1 MILSKLK
8 LVENI
13 VNEISD
19 NSTGQISP
27 QDIRHNLLDIIDS
40 VHLLTVG
47 HNLKGANFDTLA
59 TRTTRAGELSL
70 EKLGLEG
77 YFSIDNSAFGY
88 AALRSNYQGVRNTAA
103 GSHALGCNVFGED
116 NAALGHSAL
125 GGNTVGFANVGIG
138 NYSLSNNKEGNFN
151 IAIGHAAGYYVDKNT
166 SNKLFIASHPV
177 DDEYMCENPLGS
189 GLTPL
194 VHGDLSSLKFGIK
207 TNNLHNYGT
216 LQVGGDAS
224 PSNNN
229 QYNLGHN
236 LYAWKNLFLANS
248 LLFTNSTAISAS
260 GSSIAV
266 SGDLSP
272 LLSEMYDF
280 GSATNLWNKAY
291 LNDLFVSGVATI
303 KTLRA
308 VEQCDYL
315 CKTINLAGSGH
326 IATIDGGGPESLYEY
341 ANQDIEPT
349 NLCGML
355 SDEELSG
362 AGFIINSSGVN
373 YVRQYRFDFA
383 PPDDSLT
390 CLAGNS
396 PHEKASWNSNISL
409 HLSSGMHLRTDRVL
423 FPQDIS
429 LVSQSGCHGVFLL
442 DDKFYFANEDD
453 VNVSP
458 KLATSSGYMAGV
470 GDINFISPLENT
482 NDYNVNLIAL
492 ESGVS
497 VSQRFL
503 TGAKLRTKDSSNN
516 NKDKLQ
522 GFEIQYV
529 DDSNNVFGNQ
539 LTDRLLIGS
548 YNKTSNFVNVA
559 TLLKGNN
566 DGVFGINNL
575 TPLSKNIL
583 PETALNLRM
592 AGSAVA
598 RLTAENQNNTVSA
611 VQLLGGSN
619 CLLNGFEAQYYNGS
633 GLADLSMFKDSGK
646 SVFLRFYG
654 NNNRLGLFTASGNA
668 NAMFTLGDS
677 YSTDAVISMYE
688 TSGTVSA
695 TPQYDKLFTK
705 PKIQPF
711 QGGTI
716 YLLDGSGNL
725 HDLVINKYNVT
736 DGRGLYTDDNG
747 NTFGGLYCPQTRNTL
762 SNVANNTAIGYKAL
776 NTITTGD
783 NNVAFGVNCG
793 SGISTGSSNTFYGT
807 FLATSVRTGSN
818 NIVVGNNIFNSTQ
831 SNINNSIVIG
841 NNGIANGASG
851 DYQFY
856 LGASNS
862 LVLLHGIL
870 GPSTANKQLTMPSGG
885 KLYIK
890 DDTNTD
896 SLCLKTN
903 TIQVID
909 GGGNNYPDNT
919 LVFNFTGNNSAD
931 LLKLNHAANPLNIN
945 PTYFN
950 PNPTRPYAELK
961 GDLKLLGAIRFSDN
975 TSLSSSNF
983 LTDIDVLESGL
994 EIANS
999 GIDTLAD
1006 GLASMTI
1013 EGYVVSRI
1021 DAPTNSQYPTSGL
1034 LQIKNR
1040 DWNTIDSKF
1049 VVNRDITSVI
1059 HSGAYV
1065 VAIKV
1070 NNEYRP
1076 MWVSAADTS
1085 CECCHR

>member
-27 QDIRHNLLDIIDS
+27 MDIRHNLLDIIDS
-40 VHLLTVG
+40 VHLLTIG
-47 HNLKGANFDTLA
+47 HNLKGANFDTPA

-77 YFSIDNSAFGY
+77 YFSVDNSAFGY

-236 LYAWKNLFLANS
+236 LYAWKNLFLSNS
-248 LLFTNSTAISAS
+248 LLFTNNTAISSS

-266 SGDLSP
+266 SGDFSP
-272 LLSEMYDF
+272 LLSETYDL

-303 KTLRA
+303 KRLRA

-315 CKTINLAGSGH
+315 CKTINLAGSGN

-349 NLCGML
+349 NSCGIL

-362 AGFIINSSGVN
+362 AGFIINSSGVD

-383 PPDDSLT
+383 PPDESLT
-390 CLAGNS
+390 CLESSS
-396 PHEKASWNSNISL
+396 PYEQASWNSNISI
-409 HLSSGMHLRTDRVL
+409 HLSPDTHLRTDRVL

-458 KLATSSGYMAGV
+458 KLATSSGYMCGV
-470 GDINFISPLENT
+470 GDINFVSPLERT
-482 NDYNVNLIAL
+482 GDYLVNIAAL

-497 VSQRFL
+497 VGQRFL
-503 TGAKLRTKDSSNN
+503 TGTKVRTKDALNS
-516 NKDKLQ
+516 NKDKLR
-522 GFEIQYV
+522 GFELQYI

-539 LTDRLLIGS
+539 LTDRFVIGS
-548 YNKTSNFVNVA
+548 YNKTSNFVNAV
-559 TLLKGNN
+559 TILKGDN

-575 TPLSKNIL
+575 SPLAKNIL

-592 AGSAVA
+592 ASNAIA
-598 RLTAENQNNTVSA
+598 RLTAENQNSTVA
-611 VQLLGGSN
+611 AIQLLGGSN
-619 CLLNGFEAQYYNGS
+619 CLLNGFEAEYSNGL
-633 GLADLSMFKDSGK
+633 GIADLSMYKDSGK

-654 NNNRLGLFTASGNA
+654 NSNRLGLFTGSGTA
-668 NAMFTLGDS
+668 NAMFTVGDD
-677 YSTDAVISMYE
+677 YSTDAVISLHE
-688 TSGTVSA
+688 TSGTVSSS
-695 TPQYDKLFTK
+695 PRYGKFFIK
-705 PKIQPF
+705 PKIRPYQVD
-711 QGGTI
+711 TD

-725 HDLVINKYNVT
+725 HDLIVNKYDVT
-736 DGRGLYTDDNG
+736 DGRGLYTDNNG
-747 NTFGGLYCPQTRNTL
+747 NTFGGLYCPQSRINL
-762 SNVANNTAIGYKAL
+762 SSVANNTAIGYKAL
-776 NTITTGD
+776 TSITTGD
-783 NNVAFGVNCG
+783 DNVAFGLNCA
-793 SGISTGSSNTFYGT
+793 SGITTGSNNTFYGT
-807 FLATSVRTGSN
+807 NSAKSIRTGSK
-818 NIVVGNNIFNSTQ
+818 NIVIGNNAFNATQ
-831 SNINNSIVIG
+831 FSINNSIVIG
-841 NNGIANGASG
+841 NDGIGDGTTG

-856 LGASNS
+856 LGASS
-862 LVLLHGIL
+862 SSVLLHGIL
-870 GPSTANKQLTMPSGG
+870 GPTNSSKQLTMPSGG

-896 SLCLKTN
+896 SLCLRTN

-919 LVFNFTGNNSAD
+919 LTFTFTGNNSAD
-931 LLKLNHAANPLNIN
+931 LLKLNHAANPLNITPN
-945 PTYFN
+945 YALPTVA
-950 PNPTRPYAELK
+950 RPYAELK
-961 GDLKLLGAIRFSDN
+961 GDLRLLGSIRFSDN
-975 TSLSSSNF
+975 TSLNSSNF
-983 LTDIDVLESGL
+983 LTNIATLASGL
-994 EIANS
+994 EVTNS
-999 GIDTLAD
+999 GLNTLTD
-1006 GLASMTI
+1006 SVGTLVI
-1013 EGYVVSRI
+1013 EGYVVSQI
-1021 DAPTNSQYPTSGL
+1021 NAPTNSLYPTSGL
-1034 LQIKNR
+1034 LVTKNR
-1040 DWNTIDSKF
+1040 DWDNVGNQFI
-1049 VVNRDITSVI
+1049 VNRDITSVI

-1065 VAIKV
+1065 VAMRV

-1076 MWVSAADTS
+1076 MWISAADTS